1 MQFGYV
7 NLLEQP
13 EHRDYAGLL
22 DDLREQTV
30 LCEEAGWEHVW
41 LGEHHFG
48 PSGHD
53 NSPNPFMIA
62 ADLGAR
68 TRRIRLGISVVVL
81 PLWHPLRV
89 AENIALLDQMHRGR
103 VEIGFGRASQPHEV
117 VTFNPAAD
125 PRNEAGSREIFAESL
140 TIVRKA
146 CTERFFSHRGKHY
159 ELPPPGVTWAR
170 REGVEEDPEWIRD
183 GSIHRLCVVPKP
195 YQRPH
200 PPFWMAVSS
209 APSVEV
215 CAELDLKALAWRQSP
230 RMLKTWVD
238 RYAKVFEDKGRALAE
253 PGRNWGVLRNVYV
266 APTMEEA
273 RKDYEPALMDSLRYR
288 AADPWRALRAHLD
301 PGEEPG
307 PGMRL
312 DWDFLQGRSLIAGS
326 PDHVAEQFVALGEVT
341 GARTLLIGIGTRGL
355 DRKKLMRCLDLLS
368 EKVIPQV
375 RAAFEARDATSAP
388 AQPALRL
395 GAREPD
401 PRVPFGT

>member
-1 MQFGYV
+1 MKFGYV

-13 EHRDYAGLL
+13 AHRDYAGLL
-22 DDLREQTV
+22 DDLREQAA
-30 LCEEAGWEHVW
+30 LCDDAGWDHVW

-53 NSPNPFMIA
+53 NSPNPFMVA

-68 TRRIRLGISVVVL
+68 TRRIRLGIAVVVL

-125 PRNEAGSREIFAESL
+125 PRNEAGSREVFAESL
-140 TIVRKA
+140 AIVRKA
-146 CTERFFSHRGKHY
+146 CTERFFSHRGTHY
-159 ELPPPGVTWAR
+159 ALPPDGVTWAR

-183 GSIHRLCVVPKP
+183 GRIHRLCVVPKP
-195 YQRPH
+195 YQHPH

-209 APSVEV
+209 TPSVEV

-230 RMLKTWVD
+230 RMLATWID
-238 RYAKVFEDKGRALAE
+238 RYARVFERKGKALAE
-253 PGRNWGVLRNVYV
+253 PGRKWGVLRNVYV

-273 RKDYEPALMDSLRYR
+273 RRDYEPALMRALRYR

-301 PGEEPG
+301 PGEEPA

-312 DWDFLQGRSLIAGS
+312 DWNFLQGRSLIAGP
-326 PDHVAEQFVALGEVT
+326 PDFVAERIIELGELT
-341 GARTLLIGIGTRGL
+341 GVRTLLAGIGTSGL
-355 DRKKLMRCLDLLS
+355 EQRKLMRCLELLS
-368 EKVIPQV
+368 ERVIPQV
-375 RAAFEARDATSAP
+375 RQATEALDAPPATAAAAT
-388 AQPALRL
+388 
-395 GAREPD
+395 
-401 PRVPFGT
+401 

>member
-13 EHRDYAGLL
+13 EHVGYAQLL
-22 DDLREQTV
+22 DDLREQAT
-30 LCEEAGWEHVW
+30 LCDEAGWAHVW

-48 PSGHD
+48 PSGRD
-53 NSPNPFMIA
+53 NTPNPFMIA

-68 TRRIRLGISVVVL
+68 TRRLRLGIAVVVL

-125 PRNEAGSREIFAESL
+125 PRDEAASRAVFAESL
-140 TIVRKA
+140 GVVRKA
-146 CTERFFSHRGKHY
+146 YASRFFHHRGPHY
-159 ELPPPGVTWAR
+159 ELPPQGVTWASR
-170 REGVEEDPEWIRD
+170 AGVEEDPEWIRE
-183 GSIHRLCVVPKP
+183 GRVHRLCLVPKP

-215 CAELDLKALAWRQSP
+215 CAELDLKPMAWRQSA
-230 RMLKTWVD
+230 RMLKTWID
-238 RYAKVFEDKGRALAE
+238 RYAGACARHGHSLEHPGRAWA
-253 PGRNWGVLRNVYV
+253 VLRNVYV

-273 RKDYEPALMDSLRYR
+273 RRDYEPALMGALRYR

-301 PGEEPG
+301 PGEEIG
-307 PGMRL
+307 PETRL

-326 PDHVAEQFVALGEVT
+326 PDYVAERIAELRELT
-341 GARTLLIGIGTRGL
+341 GIETLLVGIGTHGVPHE
-355 DRKKLMRCLDLLS
+355 KIMRCLDLLS
-368 EKVIPQV
+368 ERVIPELQ
-375 RAAFEARDATSAP
+375 AAPVPAP
-388 AQPALRL
+388 A
-395 GAREPD
+395 
-401 PRVPFGT
+401 